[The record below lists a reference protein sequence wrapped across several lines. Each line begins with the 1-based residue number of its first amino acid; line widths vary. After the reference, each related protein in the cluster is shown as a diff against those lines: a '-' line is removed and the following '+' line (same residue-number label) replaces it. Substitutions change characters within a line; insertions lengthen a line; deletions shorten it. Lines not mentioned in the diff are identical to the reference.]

1 MVPGIIAIVTIACL
15 VGMVMYAFYAGCD
28 PLKFGLIAKADQV
41 CCVAVSFSLQR
52 LFNLAEN
59 TNNDITVFEI
69 FIWGGILL
77 DMRLEI

>member
-41 CCVAVSFSLQR
+41 CCVASF
-52 LFNLAEN
+52 
-59 TNNDITVFEI
+59 I
-69 FIWGGILL
+69 FPSKII
-77 DMRLEI
+77 